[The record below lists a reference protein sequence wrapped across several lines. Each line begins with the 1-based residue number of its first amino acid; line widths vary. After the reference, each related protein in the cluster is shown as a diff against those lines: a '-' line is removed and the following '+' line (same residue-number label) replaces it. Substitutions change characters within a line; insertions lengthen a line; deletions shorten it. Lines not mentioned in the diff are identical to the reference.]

1 MSSTIKIM
9 RTETYQLAM
18 SVKGF
23 LSSEE
28 GLKLCELAYEAS
40 NIGPCVEVGSY
51 CGKSTLFL
59 AEACRHRGRYV
70 LFSVD
75 HHFGSEE
82 QQPGQLYFDPDLYDP
97 RAGRTNTLP
106 HFLANLD
113 AAGLRDWVI
122 PVIGHSATVARNW
135 PSAPLG
141 LVFIDG
147 GHSEKDVNADYDGW
161 SPLVGQDG
169 YLCFHDIYPNPADGG
184 QAPYHTFERARS
196 RREWRFMGLF
206 GSLGVLKR
214 R

>member
-1 MSSTIKIM
+1 MIKVM
-9 RTETYQLAM
+9 HAETYQLAM
-18 SVKGF
+18 SLKGF

-28 GLKLCELAYEAS
+28 GLKLWKLAYAAS
-40 NIGPCVEVGSY
+40 AIGPCLEVGSY

-59 AEACRHRGRYV
+59 AEACRQRGRYV

-75 HHFGSEE
+75 HHLGSEE
-82 QQPGQLYFDPDLYDP
+82 QQPGQLYFDPDLYD
-97 RAGRTNTLP
+97 ASVGRTNTLS
-106 HFLANLD
+106 HFLVNVE

-122 PVIGHSATVARNW
+122 PVIGHSHTVARNW
-135 PSAPLG
+135 HCGPLG

-161 SPLVGQDG
+161 SPHVARGG
-169 YLCFHDIYPNPADGG
+169 YLCFHDIYPNSADGG
-184 QAPYHTFERARS
+184 QAPYHAFERARK
-196 RREWRFMGLF
+196 RWRWRFIGLF